1 MYITKFVTDRCV
13 SSTWRKHDL
22 KKLSLLVFTES
33 WLVKESPAKAKFT
46 LEKSHVRLH
55 HDWSSEQHQLRPNHA
70 CQGAVIMVMLEA
82 SSRRWLDMDD
92 TRSASQGILVPELGP
107 GGVSPSRCQRCL
119 SRLVPRSAETPL
131 VKGTVIFTWKIFGSW
146 RHCLN
151 TRRFQQ
157 KLASVFLDVWTKK
170 RHTVWNNSYLQYR
183 KRRLLKQRLLVYLHR
198 CASRC
203 ARVWLWRHVYSL
215 RGSSWWMWLLFE
227 ICILLLQ
234 WIIDT
239 GIYVHGTG
247 NNILRLN
254 VHNAF
259 HIVFLIILLLDYKE
273 FEFAWRVFKK

>member
-1 MYITKFVTDRCV
+1 M
-13 SSTWRKHDL
+13 L
-22 KKLSLLVFTES
+22 QLS
-33 WLVKESPAKAKFT
+33 
-46 LEKSHVRLH
+46 H
-55 HDWSSEQHQLRPNHA
+55 RPHPNREVA
-70 CQGAVIMVMLEA
+70 
-82 SSRRWLDMDD
+82 
-92 TRSASQGILVPELGP
+92 RSCTH
-107 GGVSPSRCQRCL
+107 PSRCQRCL

-131 VKGTVIFTWKIFGSW
+131 VKGTVIFTWKIFDSW

-151 TRRFQQ
+151 ARRFQW

-183 KRRLLKQRLLVYLHR
+183 KRRLLKQRLLFYLHR

-215 RGSSWWMWLLFE
+215 RGSSWWMWPLFE

-239 GIYVHGTG
+239 GIYVHGTE

-259 HIVFLIILLLDYKE
+259 HNVFLIILLLDYKE
-273 FEFAWRVFKK
+273 FEFAWCVFKK